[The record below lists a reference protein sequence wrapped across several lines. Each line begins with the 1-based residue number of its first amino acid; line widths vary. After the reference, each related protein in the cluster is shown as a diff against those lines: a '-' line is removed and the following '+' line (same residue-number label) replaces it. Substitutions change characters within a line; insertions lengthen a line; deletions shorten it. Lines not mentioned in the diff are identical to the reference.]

1 MGLYFLL
8 LCFYM
13 YNPIRFLLL
22 ILVNINFALKFKI
35 IYSSLTTINLG
46 GYQMS
51 AIIMDIRRYDIKN
64 SSKQIRIGMQQNM
77 DK

>member
-64 SSKQIRIGMQQNM
+64 SSKQIRIGMQQNT